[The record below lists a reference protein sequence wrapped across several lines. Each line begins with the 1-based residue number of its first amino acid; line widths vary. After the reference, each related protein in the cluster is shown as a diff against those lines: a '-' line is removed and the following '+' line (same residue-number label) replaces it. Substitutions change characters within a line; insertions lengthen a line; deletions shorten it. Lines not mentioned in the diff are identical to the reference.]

1 MKIVL
6 HACCGP
12 CSTVPIKEFLEQGH
26 QLEIFFSNS
35 NIHPWAEY
43 VLRRDTA
50 AQYAKSLNI
59 PFIEGTYNPKN
70 WFLAVGDC
78 RTYSKK
84 RCSQCYKMRFL
95 EPAQYAKETGAD
107 AIASSL
113 TISPYQ
119 FTDEINFRLKEA
131 ASEYGVAAIESDFRE
146 QYKDSVEMSRNANM
160 YRQNFC
166 GCMYSQ
172 IEAQE
177 QREAAAARRAEAKW
191 LKKERR
197 AQAAAAAE
205 VARMDA
211 AQVRAQGQAAQA
223 TQAQA
228 QRKSMQTQAQNAE
241 RDSTR
246 VQSQHAKNAKGSST
260 DSLSPN
266 NSNNINKAEQ

>member
-131 ASEYGVAAIESDFRE
+131 ASKYGVAAIESDFRE

-177 QREAAAARRAEAKW
+177 QREAAAARRAEAKR

-197 AQAAAAAE
+197 AQAAAEAAAE
-205 VARMDA
+205 TQVTRAQAQVARTDA
-211 AQVRAQGQAAQA
+211 AQVRAQAQ
-223 TQAQA
+223 
-228 QRKSMQTQAQNAE
+228 SAE
-241 RDSTR
+241 GYSTR
-246 VQSQHAKNAKGSST
+246 ARSQQEKSAKGSSA
-260 DSLSPN
+260 DSSSPN
-266 NSNNINKAEQ
+266 NSNNINKAGQ

>member
-59 PFIEGTYNPKN
+59 PFIEGTYNPKD

-78 RTYSKK
+78 RTYGKK

-131 ASEYGVAAIESDFRE
+131 ASEHGVAAIESDFRE

-177 QREAAAARRAEAKW
+177 QREAAAARRAEAKR
-191 LKKERR
+191 LKKERC

-205 VARMDA
+205 TQ
-211 AQVRAQGQAAQA
+211 AQAMWAEAQAIQVQAQA
-223 TQAQA
+223 TQA
-228 QRKSMQTQAQNAE
+228 KSAE
-241 RDSTR
+241 GDSTR